1 MKKIIAIVAGDPD
14 SINSEIIA
22 KTWKNKKL
30 FKNLNIF
37 VIGNFELIKKQL
49 QVLKIKIKLNKI
61 SSLKSNNFKNGLS
74 IFDVPCSF
82 KKPFGLKKKI
92 KKNYVIETLNI
103 AIKLSKEKKITGF
116 VNCPINKTE
125 IFDKNLGVTEFLGKK
140 FKTKGKEAML
150 IYNKQLSVCPITT
163 HISLKKVSKHLS
175 KKTIFDKI
183 ITINK
188 FYLEKLKIKPKIGV
202 IGLNPHND
210 EFKKNSEERKIIL
223 PAIYLLKK
231 KKIKVIGPIPS
242 DTAFIDFKNRNFNV
256 LIGMYHDQVLSPFK
270 ALFKFNAINIT
281 LGIPILR
288 ISPDHG
294 TGKDIIKKN
303 LANPL
308 SLIEAIKF
316 FNKVNA

>member
-1 MKKIIAIVAGDPD
+1 M
-14 SINSEIIA
+14 
-22 KTWKNKKL
+22 
-30 FKNLNIF
+30 
-37 VIGNFELIKKQL
+37 
-49 QVLKIKIKLNKI
+49 
-61 SSLKSNNFKNGLS
+61 
-74 IFDVPCSF
+74 
-82 KKPFGLKKKI
+82 
-92 KKNYVIETLNI
+92 
-103 AIKLSKEKKITGF
+103 
-116 VNCPINKTE
+116 
-125 IFDKNLGVTEFLGKK
+125 TEFLGKK

-210 EFKKNSEERKIIL
+210 EFKKLRRKKNYFTCNLFI
-223 PAIYLLKK
+223 K

-256 LIGMYHDQVLSPFK
+256 LVGMYHDQVLSPFK

>member
-1 MKKIIAIVAGDPD
+1 MIFEKIIA
-14 SINSEIIA
+14 
-22 KTWKNKKL
+22 
-30 FKNLNIF
+30 
-37 VIGNFELIKKQL
+37 
-49 QVLKIKIKLNKI
+49 
-61 SSLKSNNFKNGLS
+61 
-74 IFDVPCSF
+74 
-82 KKPFGLKKKI
+82 
-92 KKNYVIETLNI
+92 
-103 AIKLSKEKKITGF
+103 
-116 VNCPINKTE
+116 
-125 IFDKNLGVTEFLGKK
+125 
-140 FKTKGKEAML
+140 
-150 IYNKQLSVCPITT
+150 
-163 HISLKKVSKHLS
+163 
-175 KKTIFDKI
+175 
-183 ITINK
+183 INK